1 MKPSAPESLRPLA
14 VAGPQD
20 PTQNQIALRRRPA
33 PSRLQEERTSLN
45 PLPHLRTMLYAI
57 PAESRNPAREPQ
69 PPEAVPAPAPAP
81 RLRPGVLAL
90 CALLTGGAL
99 ALALQPYLR

>member
-1 MKPSAPESLRPLA
+1 MKPSAPESQRPLT

-20 PTQNQIALRRRPA
+20 PTQSQIVLRRRPA

-57 PAESRNPAREPQ
+57 PAESRNPAREPSA
-69 PPEAVPAPAPAP
+69 PEVAVPAPAR